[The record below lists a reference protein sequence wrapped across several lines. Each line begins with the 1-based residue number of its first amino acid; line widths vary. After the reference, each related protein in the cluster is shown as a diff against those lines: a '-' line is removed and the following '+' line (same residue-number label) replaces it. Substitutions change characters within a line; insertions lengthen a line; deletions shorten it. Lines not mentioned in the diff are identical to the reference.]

1 MALNHFALGAKI
13 QAARMKRQLTQ
24 MELAERIDRSPT
36 YLSYVEN
43 GYKGMSLETLVN
55 VANALQVTADEL
67 LADSLESTAAVS
79 NHTFTGI
86 LQDCSVY
93 EQHILLDIATAA
105 KKALRDHR
113 RHFHKS

>member
-13 QAARMKRQLTQ
+13 QAARMKRRLTQ
-24 MELAERIDRSPT
+24 MELAEKIDRSPT

-43 GYKGMSLETLVN
+43 GCKGMSLETLVN

-67 LADSLESTAAVS
+67 LADSLENTAAVS

-86 LQDCSVY
+86 LRDCSAY
-93 EQHILLDIATAA
+93 EQHILLDIAAAA
-105 KKALRDHR
+105 KRSLRDHR
-113 RHFHKS
+113 RHIHRR